1 MKWKEFLSKFL
12 RNIKT
17 SSALSRRGERGHA
30 GFPVSHRSVRVLAC
44 QDLKTWLS
52 KYYPVILRS
61 PVWRK
66 TLIRKIDNFDWF
78 WLCGRGPVVSGS
90 TLSRANEN
98 TVTEWAGRALTPGLT
113 ERLLASSFKHSWNVS
128 SLIDPLVWAN
138 LLHPVIF
145 KLTSNLMII
154 ITP

>member
-1 MKWKEFLSKFL
+1 MMRDIETCSLLSLQQTGREREQRECWFPCLSSLRECVCLLVRIWKLDWA
-12 RNIKT
+12 NIT
-17 SSALSRRGERGHA
+17 LDA
-30 GFPVSHRSVRVLAC
+30 
-44 QDLKTWLS
+44 
-52 KYYPVILRS
+52 RS

-78 WLCGRGPVVSGS
+78 WLGPRP
-90 TLSRANEN
+90 SRVRVWLWAEL
-98 TVTEWAGRALTPGLT
+98 TRTEWAGQSRAWHRDWRSDCFQLRAFMKCLKFDW
-113 ERLLASSFKHSWNVS
+113 S
-128 SLIDPLVWAN
+128 IVWAN